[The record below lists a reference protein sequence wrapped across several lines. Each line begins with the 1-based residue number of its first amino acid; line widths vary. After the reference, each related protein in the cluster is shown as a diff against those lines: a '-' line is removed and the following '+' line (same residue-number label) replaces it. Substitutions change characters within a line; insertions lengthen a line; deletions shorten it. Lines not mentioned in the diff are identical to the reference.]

1 MFKWY
6 QHDQTCEP
14 HLKLTQY
21 LPANVKIKKR
31 LMGGHVFIHMK
42 HETQHFWQWK
52 PKHFEQCCG

>member
-14 HLKLTQY
+14 HLKLTRY
-21 LPANVKIKKR
+21 LHVDIKIKKR
-31 LMGGHVFIHMK
+31 LMGGHMFIHMK

-52 PKHFEQCCG
+52 PKHFE